1 MDDSTSDQHPPGPTL
16 PPAVDEQVRA
26 LLAASPASTQPMP
39 EAVEERVLLALHEE
53 ARRSRTAATIP
64 EIPRHASAI
73 DHDVPRL
80 LLRQQRGPRQ
90 QRPLLAAAAVAA
102 AVAVVAAGGSAL
114 HLATRPSGSAVAVVG
129 TSPTGTSPTTSPT
142 TSPSSG
148 SSETV
153 ERVHIQLSRTAYDAA
168 TLASQARGLLT
179 SPGSPLRE
187 GAAEAPS
194 LGPIA
199 TEIGVASCLGA
210 LGARHSD
217 SVSVDLATYAGEPAA
232 VIVVTVDGASTA
244 YAVRRH
250 CTTGDA
256 QLLVGPTPVP

>member
-1 MDDSTSDQHPPGPTL
+1 MDDSTSEHHPPGPTL
-16 PPAVDEQVRA
+16 PPDVDEQVRA
-26 LLAASPASTQPMP
+26 LLAAASASTQPMP
-39 EAVEERVLLALHEE
+39 EAVEERVLMSLREE
-53 ARRSRTAATIP
+53 ARRSRTAASIP
-64 EIPRHASAI
+64 ELPRHASAV
-73 DHDVPRL
+73 DLDVPHL
-80 LLRQQRGPRQ
+80 VLRHQRRPRH

-102 AVAVVAAGGSAL
+102 TVAVVAAGGSAL
-114 HLATRPSGSAVAVVG
+114 LATRPSGSAVAVIG
-129 TSPTGTSPTTSPT
+129 ASPTGTSPTT
-142 TSPSSG
+142 G
-148 SSETV
+148 SRSTGSTEA

-168 TLASQARGLLT
+168 NLASQARRLLT
-179 SPGSPLRE
+179 SPSTPLRE

-210 LGARHSD
+210 LGVRPSG

-232 VIVVTVDGASTA
+232 VIVVTVDGASRA

-256 QLLVGPTPVP
+256 QVLLGATPVP

>member
-1 MDDSTSDQHPPGPTL
+1 MDDPTSEQHPPGPTL

-26 LLAASPASTQPMP
+26 LLAGAPASTQPMP
-39 EAVEERVLLALHEE
+39 EAVAERILLALHEE
-53 ARRSRTAATIP
+53 AQQSRTAARILA
-64 EIPRHASAI
+64 IPRHATAI
-73 DHDVPRL
+73 DVPHLPR
-80 LLRQQRGPRQ
+80 RQQLRP
-90 QRPLLAAAAVAA
+90 RPLVAAAAVAA
-102 AVAVVAAGGSAL
+102 AVAAVAAGGSAL
-114 HLATRPSGSAVAVVG
+114 HLATRPSGSAVAVIG
-129 TSPTGTSPTTSPT
+129 ATPTDTSPTAGSRHT
-142 TSPSSG
+142 G
-148 SSETV
+148 SSETT

-179 SPGSPLRE
+179 SPGTPLRE

-232 VIVVTVDGASTA
+232 VIVVTVEGTSTA

-250 CTTGDA
+250 CSTGDA